1 MGPTRGVEDKA
12 ADILALARSLVHE
25 NDATLGR
32 SKSTLR
38 KTMRKTQTQ
47 RAATTSPTSKLRTTR
62 WKSRTMQQLA
72 NGRTPELDFGP
83 TKDEL
88 SNFDNDGQL
97 MSIKDH
103 CAVPPPEPRVP
114 VIEPPTDVEALRR
127 DYDARFSGLHA
138 YGPTGATRLEEL
150 VEAALAASE
159 RAVAAYK
166 AEKRAAHRSS
176 SQIVPRATTCA
187 ALLASSGR
195 VHVACAVR
203 SNTDAALSVS
213 AERAVVLR
221 AVADGDRKFIGLVV
235 ADANSEELP
244 VPDGAARQVLAEYGD
259 FPVYLVNRDLRARRV
274 TTHELFPLR
283 VKAGHANANAPLN
296 ASLPA
301 TAGEALDDA
310 LTGHV
315 AKAVRDT
322 AAREVLTGK
331 HGSPSPKRKSRRRKD
346 SDSDSSGS
354 PKRKSRRDSD
364 SDSSPER
371 SSRRRAASSDSDASR
386 EEDSGSDIEA
396 TDKPADPRAWTVDDV
411 AAFVLETTKQP
422 AHAATFKRAKV
433 NGALLMRIDA
443 QDLEET
449 LKIDKALDRRR
460 LCTALDKLR
469 RHTHST
475 NARRHDAGLKGDKQ
489 AQKALD
495 GYIDTLDRDR
505 VRCVARLKVAF
516 DAQAPQKA
524 GQDENE
530 RALDSEQLHRAF
542 KSLRRDLNAP
552 HVREWF
558 DDLKGELS
566 FLEFT
571 DAYVALFASEDPDLK
586 LSHGAAKALGD
597 RVKVLASGH
606 VQLSKEKVQ
615 DKKPPKKT
623 EIADA
628 VKKTKKRSSSASSSD
643 SDDDQKVWKPK
654 GDAQAAA
661 RAADETLGSVR
672 C

>member
-1 MGPTRGVEDKA
+1 MSAAAPDRERAGTDERYRSTQHAIDAAAQAADVAPNGKSTRAAQKQPTAGLPKAHKMGPTRTTTRQATLTRGVEDKA

-32 SKSTLR
+32 STSTLR

-72 NGRTPELDFGP
+72 SGKRPELDFGP

-88 SNFDNDGQL
+88 ASFDNDGQL

-103 CAVPPPEPRVP
+103 CAVPPPEPRKP
-114 VIEPPTDVEALRR
+114 MIEPPTDVEALRR

-138 YGPTGATRLEEL
+138 YGPSGATRLEEL

-283 VKAGHANANAPLN
+283 VKAGHANANAPL
-296 ASLPA
+296 ATTLPA

-322 AAREVLTGK
+322 AAREVFDLCGNQI
-331 HGSPSPKRKSRRRKD
+331 
-346 SDSDSSGS
+346 SGA
-354 PKRKSRRDSD
+354 PMVWRFY
-364 SDSSPER
+364 
-371 SSRRRAASSDSDASR
+371 A
-386 EEDSGSDIEA
+386 
-396 TDKPADPRAWTVDDV
+396 
-411 AAFVLETTKQP
+411 
-422 AHAATFKRAKV
+422 
-433 NGALLMRIDA
+433 IDA
-443 QDLEET
+443 
-449 LKIDKALDRRR
+449 
-460 LCTALDKLR
+460 
-469 RHTHST
+469 
-475 NARRHDAGLKGDKQ
+475 
-489 AQKALD
+489 
-495 GYIDTLDRDR
+495 
-505 VRCVARLKVAF
+505 
-516 DAQAPQKA
+516 
-524 GQDENE
+524 
-530 RALDSEQLHRAF
+530 
-542 KSLRRDLNAP
+542 
-552 HVREWF
+552 
-558 DDLKGELS
+558 
-566 FLEFT
+566 
-571 DAYVALFASEDPDLK
+571 
-586 LSHGAAKALGD
+586 
-597 RVKVLASGH
+597 
-606 VQLSKEKVQ
+606 
-615 DKKPPKKT
+615 
-623 EIADA
+623 
-628 VKKTKKRSSSASSSD
+628 
-643 SDDDQKVWKPK
+643 
-654 GDAQAAA
+654 
-661 RAADETLGSVR
+661 
-672 C
+672 

>member
-1 MGPTRGVEDKA
+1 MRNPHENPPDTSMRDATVPVPLRRELAAAFRGPGRPGGSQAGSSGCESARLVRPLPRTASGHSGQSGDRSTPHALDAAARAADVATVARTSGCQKAHKMGPTRTTTRGQTLTRGVEDKA

-38 KTMRKTQTQ
+38 KSMRKTQTT
-47 RAATTSPTSKLRTTR
+47 RAATTSPSSKLRTTR
-62 WKSRTMQQLA
+62 WKSRTMQKLA

-114 VIEPPTDVEALRR
+114 VIEPPSDVEALRR

-274 TTHELFPLR
+274 TTHELFPSFACVEITPSLFDKLLSD
-283 VKAGHANANAPLN
+283 VHAGCG
-296 ASLPA
+296 SRPA
-301 TAGEALDDA
+301 TRTRTRLW
-310 LTGHV
+310 
-315 AKAVRDT
+315 
-322 AAREVLTGK
+322 
-331 HGSPSPKRKSRRRKD
+331 RRRC
-346 SDSDSSGS
+346 
-354 PKRKSRRDSD
+354 
-364 SDSSPER
+364 
-371 SSRRRAASSDSDASR
+371 RRRPA
-386 EEDSGSDIEA
+386 
-396 TDKPADPRAWTVDDV
+396 KP
-411 AAFVLETTKQP
+411 
-422 AHAATFKRAKV
+422 
-433 NGALLMRIDA
+433 
-443 QDLEET
+443 
-449 LKIDKALDRRR
+449 
-460 LCTALDKLR
+460 
-469 RHTHST
+469 
-475 NARRHDAGLKGDKQ
+475 
-489 AQKALD
+489 
-495 GYIDTLDRDR
+495 
-505 VRCVARLKVAF
+505 
-516 DAQAPQKA
+516 
-524 GQDENE
+524 
-530 RALDSEQLHRAF
+530 
-542 KSLRRDLNAP
+542 
-552 HVREWF
+552 
-558 DDLKGELS
+558 
-566 FLEFT
+566 
-571 DAYVALFASEDPDLK
+571 
-586 LSHGAAKALGD
+586 
-597 RVKVLASGH
+597 
-606 VQLSKEKVQ
+606 
-615 DKKPPKKT
+615 
-623 EIADA
+623 
-628 VKKTKKRSSSASSSD
+628 
-643 SDDDQKVWKPK
+643 
-654 GDAQAAA
+654 
-661 RAADETLGSVR
+661 
-672 C
+672 

>member
-1 MGPTRGVEDKA
+1 
-12 ADILALARSLVHE
+12 
-25 NDATLGR
+25 
-32 SKSTLR
+32 
-38 KTMRKTQTQ
+38 MRKTQTQ

-72 NGRTPELDFGP
+72 SGQRPELDFGP

-88 SNFDNDGQL
+88 AGFDNDGQL

-103 CAVPPPEPRVP
+103 CAVPPPEPRKP
-114 VIEPPTDVEALRR
+114 IIEPPTDVEALRR

-221 AVADGDRKFIGLVV
+221 AVADGDRKFVGLVV

-283 VKAGHANANAPLN
+283 VKTGHANANAPLN
-296 ASLPA
+296 KTLPA

-331 HGSPSPKRKSRRRKD
+331 HGSPSPSPKRKSRRRSKS

-354 PKRKSRRDSD
+354 PKRKARRGRSAS

-371 SSRRRAASSDSDASR
+371 SRRRRSISSDSDASSR
-386 EEDSGSDIEA
+386 KGDSGSDIEA

-411 AAFVLETTKQP
+411 AAFVFETTKQP

-469 RHTHST
+469 SRTHSK
-475 NARRHDAGLKGDKQ
+475 NARRHDEGLKGSSK
-489 AQKALD
+489 ASQKALD
-495 GYIDTLDRDR
+495 GYIDALDRDR

-516 DAQAPQKA
+516 DAQAPSKE

-558 DDLKGELS
+558 DDLEEDSSLK
-566 FLEFT
+566 FLEFV
-571 DAYVALFASEDPDLK
+571 DAYVSLFASEDPDLK

-606 VQLSKEKVQ
+606 VQLSQ
-615 DKKPPKKT
+615 DKVEEKKPTKKA
-623 EIADA
+623 ELADQL
-628 VKKTKKRSSSASSSD
+628 KKTKKRSSSASWS
-643 SDDDQKVWKPK
+643 
-654 GDAQAAA
+654 
-661 RAADETLGSVR
+661 
-672 C
+672 

>member
-1 MGPTRGVEDKA
+1 MGPTRTTTRGQTLTRGVEDKA

-32 SKSTLR
+32 STATLR

-244 VPDGAARQVLAEYGD
+244 VPDGAARQVLVFRGVLRFCRGVSDASASTPSSRDFTPSSTQAEYGD

-274 TTHELFPLR
+274 TTHELFPFFFLC
-283 VKAGHANANAPLN
+283 L
-296 ASLPA
+296 
-301 TAGEALDDA
+301 
-310 LTGHV
+310 LT
-315 AKAVRDT
+315 RL
-322 AAREVLTGK
+322 LT
-331 HGSPSPKRKSRRRKD
+331 RLF
-346 SDSDSSGS
+346 
-354 PKRKSRRDSD
+354 
-364 SDSSPER
+364 
-371 SSRRRAASSDSDASR
+371 
-386 EEDSGSDIEA
+386 
-396 TDKPADPRAWTVDDV
+396 
-411 AAFVLETTKQP
+411 AFV
-422 AHAATFKRAKV
+422 
-433 NGALLMRIDA
+433 
-443 QDLEET
+443 
-449 LKIDKALDRRR
+449 
-460 LCTALDKLR
+460 
-469 RHTHST
+469 
-475 NARRHDAGLKGDKQ
+475 
-489 AQKALD
+489 
-495 GYIDTLDRDR
+495 
-505 VRCVARLKVAF
+505 
-516 DAQAPQKA
+516 
-524 GQDENE
+524 E
-530 RALDSEQLHRAF
+530 R
-542 KSLRRDLNAP
+542 
-552 HVREWF
+552 
-558 DDLKGELS
+558 
-566 FLEFT
+566 
-571 DAYVALFASEDPDLK
+571 
-586 LSHGAAKALGD
+586 
-597 RVKVLASGH
+597 
-606 VQLSKEKVQ
+606 
-615 DKKPPKKT
+615 
-623 EIADA
+623 
-628 VKKTKKRSSSASSSD
+628 
-643 SDDDQKVWKPK
+643 
-654 GDAQAAA
+654 
-661 RAADETLGSVR
+661 
-672 C
+672 

>member
-1 MGPTRGVEDKA
+1 MAIKFQAPQWSGD
-12 ADILALARSLVHE
+12 
-25 NDATLGR
+25 
-32 SKSTLR
+32 STPSTHNL
-38 KTMRKTQTQ
+38 THWLISTQ
-47 RAATTSPTSKLRTTR
+47 
-62 WKSRTMQQLA
+62 
-72 NGRTPELDFGP
+72 
-83 TKDEL
+83 
-88 SNFDNDGQL
+88 
-97 MSIKDH
+97 
-103 CAVPPPEPRVP
+103 
-114 VIEPPTDVEALRR
+114 
-127 DYDARFSGLHA
+127 
-138 YGPTGATRLEEL
+138 
-150 VEAALAASE
+150 
-159 RAVAAYK
+159 
-166 AEKRAAHRSS
+166 
-176 SQIVPRATTCA
+176 
-187 ALLASSGR
+187 
-195 VHVACAVR
+195 
-203 SNTDAALSVS
+203 
-213 AERAVVLR
+213 
-221 AVADGDRKFIGLVV
+221 
-235 ADANSEELP
+235 
-244 VPDGAARQVLAEYGD
+244 
-259 FPVYLVNRDLRARRV
+259 
-274 TTHELFPLR
+274 
-283 VKAGHANANAPLN
+283 
-296 ASLPA
+296 
-301 TAGEALDDA
+301 
-310 LTGHV
+310 
-315 AKAVRDT
+315 
-322 AAREVLTGK
+322 VLTGR
-331 HGSPSPKRKSRRRKD
+331 HGSPSASPKRKSRRRSKA
-346 SDSDSSGS
+346 SDSDSSSS

-364 SDSSPER
+364 SDSSPDR
-371 SSRRRAASSDSDASR
+371 SRRRRAASSDSDVSVR
-386 EEDSGSDIEA
+386 EDSGSDIEA

-489 AQKALD
+489 ARKELD

-516 DAQAPQKA
+516 DAQAPHKE

-558 DDLKGELS
+558 DDLNDKALT

-606 VQLSKEKVQ
+606 VQLSQDKVQ
-615 DKKPPKKT
+615 EKKPPKKT

>member
-1 MGPTRGVEDKA
+1 LAVGCERAGLLSAAAPDRERAGTDERYRSTQHAIDAAAQAADVAPNGKSTRAAQKQPTAGLPKAHKMGPTRTTTRQATLTRGVEDKA
-12 ADILALARSLVHE
+12 ADILALARSLVTDGKE
-25 NDATLGR
+25 NNTLGR
-32 SKSTLR
+32 STSTLR

-47 RAATTSPTSKLRTTR
+47 RASTTSPTSKLRTTR

-72 NGRTPELDFGP
+72 SGKRPELDFGA
-83 TKDEL
+83 TKNEL
-88 SNFDNDGQL
+88 ASFDNDGQL

-103 CAVPPPEPRVP
+103 CAAPPPEPRVP
-114 VIEPPTDVEALRR
+114 VIEPPSDVEALRR

-322 AAREVLTGK
+322 AAREVFDLCGNQISGAPRHRRDIVLVTASSQWSGDSTPSTHNLTHWLISTQVLTGR
-331 HGSPSPKRKSRRRKD
+331 HGSPSSSPKRKSRRRSKS
-346 SDSDSSGS
+346 SDSDSSSS

-371 SSRRRAASSDSDASR
+371 SRRRRSASSDSDASSR
-386 EEDSGSDIEA
+386 KEDSGSDIEA

-411 AAFVLETTKQP
+411 AAFVLETTKARFP
-422 AHAATFKRAKV
+422 RPVRSRLTYY
-433 NGALLMRIDA
+433 RI
-443 QDLEET
+443 T
-449 LKIDKALDRRR
+449 RHPRR
-460 LCTALDKLR
+460 LR
-469 RHTHST
+469 RT
-475 NARRHDAGLKGDKQ
+475 RPR
-489 AQKALD
+489 
-495 GYIDTLDRDR
+495 
-505 VRCVARLKVAF
+505 
-516 DAQAPQKA
+516 
-524 GQDENE
+524 
-530 RALDSEQLHRAF
+530 
-542 KSLRRDLNAP
+542 
-552 HVREWF
+552 
-558 DDLKGELS
+558 
-566 FLEFT
+566 
-571 DAYVALFASEDPDLK
+571 
-586 LSHGAAKALGD
+586 
-597 RVKVLASGH
+597 
-606 VQLSKEKVQ
+606 SKE
-615 DKKPPKKT
+615 PKLM
-623 EIADA
+623 
-628 VKKTKKRSSSASSSD
+628 V
-643 SDDDQKVWKPK
+643 
-654 GDAQAAA
+654 
-661 RAADETLGSVR
+661 LY
-672 C
+672 

>member
-1 MGPTRGVEDKA
+1 
-12 ADILALARSLVHE
+12 
-25 NDATLGR
+25 
-32 SKSTLR
+32 
-38 KTMRKTQTQ
+38 
-47 RAATTSPTSKLRTTR
+47 
-62 WKSRTMQQLA
+62 
-72 NGRTPELDFGP
+72 
-83 TKDEL
+83 
-88 SNFDNDGQL
+88 
-97 MSIKDH
+97 
-103 CAVPPPEPRVP
+103 
-114 VIEPPTDVEALRR
+114 
-127 DYDARFSGLHA
+127 
-138 YGPTGATRLEEL
+138 
-150 VEAALAASE
+150 
-159 RAVAAYK
+159 
-166 AEKRAAHRSS
+166 
-176 SQIVPRATTCA
+176 
-187 ALLASSGR
+187 
-195 VHVACAVR
+195 
-203 SNTDAALSVS
+203 
-213 AERAVVLR
+213 
-221 AVADGDRKFIGLVV
+221 
-235 ADANSEELP
+235 
-244 VPDGAARQVLAEYGD
+244 
-259 FPVYLVNRDLRARRV
+259 
-274 TTHELFPLR
+274 
-283 VKAGHANANAPLN
+283 
-296 ASLPA
+296 
-301 TAGEALDDA
+301 
-310 LTGHV
+310 
-315 AKAVRDT
+315 
-322 AAREVLTGK
+322 
-331 HGSPSPKRKSRRRKD
+331 
-346 SDSDSSGS
+346 
-354 PKRKSRRDSD
+354 
-364 SDSSPER
+364 
-371 SSRRRAASSDSDASR
+371 
-386 EEDSGSDIEA
+386 
-396 TDKPADPRAWTVDDV
+396 VDDV

-489 AQKALD
+489 ARKALD

-516 DAQAPQKA
+516 DAQAPQKE

-558 DDLKGELS
+558 DDLNDKALT

-606 VQLSKEKVQ
+606 VQLSQEKSSP
-615 DKKPPKKT
+615 KPKPKKA
-623 EIADA
+623 ELADQL
-628 VKKTKKRSSSASSSD
+628 KKTKKRSSSASSSD
-643 SDDDQKVWKPK
+643 SEDDGKVWKPK